1 MKAALVEQYHEP
13 LAIRDIPE
21 PAHDSDGVVVEVKA
35 CGVCRSDW
43 HGWQGEWPG
52 FTGGSL
58 PHIFGHEFV
67 GLVSDIGNNVS
78 RYRVGDRVIVPFT
91 LGCGHCEYCRSG
103 HSNVCPTVSMPGF
116 SYDGGFAQ
124 YVTVPDADANLVK
137 LPDAVDFTD
146 AAGMGCRLMTAYH
159 GIVEVGQIHPGD
171 WLVVYGA
178 GGVGLSATLVAT
190 SAGANVIAVDIAD
203 GKLALARKVGAIA
216 TINSRETDPV
226 EAVRELTDGGA
237 DKSVDALGI
246 SETLHNAVNS
256 LRSRGTHIQIGMTA
270 EGPVGDVALTI
281 NDLIAK
287 EIDFRG
293 SFGMPA
299 VEFRY
304 LLNQVTA
311 GKMKPGQLVTKTIA
325 LSEVNDAL
333 TAMSTYNTV
342 GTTVITDFT
351 R

>member
-137 LPDAVDFTD
+137 LPDAVDFT
-146 AAGMGCRLMTAYH
+146 AAA
-159 GIVEVGQIHPGD
+159 
-171 WLVVYGA
+171 
-178 GGVGLSATLVAT
+178 S
-190 SAGANVIAVDIAD
+190 
-203 GKLALARKVGAIA
+203 
-216 TINSRETDPV
+216 
-226 EAVRELTDGGA
+226 
-237 DKSVDALGI
+237 
-246 SETLHNAVNS
+246 
-256 LRSRGTHIQIGMTA
+256 
-270 EGPVGDVALTI
+270 
-281 NDLIAK
+281 
-287 EIDFRG
+287 
-293 SFGMPA
+293 
-299 VEFRY
+299 
-304 LLNQVTA
+304 
-311 GKMKPGQLVTKTIA
+311 
-325 LSEVNDAL
+325 
-333 TAMSTYNTV
+333 
-342 GTTVITDFT
+342 
-351 R
+351 